1 MGKEKGA
8 NPLHDWHRKEKE
20 KALKAKKKA
29 RDEKLS
35 EIPAHRRDPAP
46 LVSEI
51 YRLSVLEYESRLNSD
66 MKQHKKRL
74 MDQYQS
80 IKKARTAA
88 GIETIELVEFD
99 PEAYE
104 ESKLKQIQAK
114 RRKVEGSTIM
124 KSQESEESLIK
135 SVEKHF
141 DLDERGLPRLP
152 DAPCPT
158 KEELLAHGLPAYSP
172 FPYEVKEEEEEE
184 DLDESESDLQDY
196 NEKEHNE
203 IEENLGSNSE
213 EGDEDFDDL
222 EAQLEA
228 EYELFKESIEQDDE

>member
-1 MGKEKGA
+1 MAREKSLD
-8 NPLHDWHRKEKE
+8 PLHAWRRKERE
-20 KALKAKKKA
+20 KALKEKKRA

-51 YRLSVLEYESRLNSD
+51 YRLSVLEYEGRLNSD
-66 MKQHKKRL
+66 LKQHKKRL

-80 IKKARTAA
+80 IKKARTTA

-104 ESKLKQIQAK
+104 ESKLKQLHQK
-114 RRKVEGSTIM
+114 RTKIDVPIISP
-124 KSQESEESLIK
+124 KSQISS
-135 SVEKHF
+135 SAG
-141 DLDERGLPRLP
+141 LDDRGLPKLP

-158 KEELLAHGLPAYSP
+158 ENDLFSFGLPAYSP
-172 FPYEVKEEEEEE
+172 FPFVADDEE
-184 DLDESESDLQDY
+184 DTIESV
-196 NEKEHNE
+196 
-203 IEENLGSNSE
+203 NSE
-213 EGDEDFDDL
+213 INTHDNDFEHENFDEL

-228 EYELFKESIEQDDE
+228 EYELFKESIENNDE

>member
-8 NPLHDWHRKEKE
+8 NTLHDWRRKEKE

-51 YRLSVLEYESRLNSD
+51 YRLSVLEYEGRLNSD

-124 KSQESEESLIK
+124 KSQESEESSNTVGK
-135 SVEKHF
+135 RF
-141 DLDERGLPRLP
+141 DLDARGLPRLP

-158 KEELLAHGLPAYSP
+158 EEELLAHGLPAYSP
-172 FPYEVKEEEEEE
+172 FPYEVNEEEEEKG
-184 DLDESESDLQDY
+184 LDESDSGLQDY

-203 IEENLGSNSE
+203 IEENLGSNLE
-213 EGDEDFDDL
+213 EGDEKFDDL